1 MTFEREIVL
10 LNCTDCLSE
19 LVITYCQCP
28 SASLSCEQ
36 EYGQIADYH
45 ITSDKVA
52 SKSSQNDWVRKTQ
65 SVEMKYLYL
74 WECVRVRCNIRKA
87 LLAEDQMFLT
97 FFLAF
102 LVVSVEQERR
112 KGC

>member
-1 MTFEREIVL
+1 MAQSL
-10 LNCTDCLSE
+10 L
-19 LVITYCQCP
+19 

-65 SVEMKYLYL
+65 SVEIKYLGMGM
-74 WECVRVRCNIRKA
+74 RKS
-87 LLAEDQMFLT
+87 
-97 FFLAF
+97 
-102 LVVSVEQERR
+102 SVQDTESTTL
-112 KGC
+112 